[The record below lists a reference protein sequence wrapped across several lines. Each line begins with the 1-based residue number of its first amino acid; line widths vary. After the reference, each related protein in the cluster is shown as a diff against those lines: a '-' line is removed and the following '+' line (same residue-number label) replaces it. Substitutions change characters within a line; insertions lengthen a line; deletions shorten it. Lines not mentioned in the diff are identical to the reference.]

1 MTNVIDF
8 QSKSTRII
16 ILTIVLAILAGSTL
30 YSANLFS
37 GSTRSRPLKVGDRWF
52 YNVVFPDSKG
62 YKLTETVQTELRIDG
77 TQVLVFFNDDDL
89 HISTNYLWLTTDWRE
104 IRTSRPSIGNL
115 NANSTTTFG
124 PPIELVRT
132 PLHVGD
138 KWEVNSTSTT
148 TTVINGRTQVNVS
161 QIRETRQ
168 TLSQE
173 LTRTSVGDFQTFKIT
188 VTRSNSA
195 YETLWFSSKL
205 GQVVYAEYYNS
216 LGEAVTQTLTG
227 YDLNETGSNFNSTYN
242 PTSVPK
248 EYTSTGNV
256 PEVIS
261 TTNSAFPIELK
272 IPYE

>member
-1 MTNVIDF
+1 M
-8 QSKSTRII
+8 
-16 ILTIVLAILAGSTL
+16 ILAGSTL
-30 YSANLFS
+30 YSADLFS
-37 GSTRSRPLKVGDRWF
+37 GSAHPRPLQVGDRWF

-62 YKLTETVQTELRIDG
+62 YRLTETVQAELRING
-77 TQVLVFFNDDDL
+77 TEVFVFFNDDDQ
-89 HISTNYLWLTTDWRE
+89 HISTNYLWLTMDWHE

-115 NANSTTTFG
+115 NASSITIFQ
-124 PPIELVRT
+124 PPIELVHT

-148 TTVINGRTQVNVS
+148 MIATNGGTQVSVS
-161 QIRETRQ
+161 EIRETRQ
-168 TLSQE
+168 TVSQE
-173 LTRTSVGDFQTFKIT
+173 LARTPVGNIQAFKIT
-188 VTRSNSA
+188 VTSSNSS

-205 GQVVYAEYYNS
+205 GQIVYAEYYNS

-248 EYTSTGNV
+248 EYTSAGNV